1 MNSDPQNSEQENENM
16 SENDSVEENDPLAPE
31 PLLPNVED
39 ETGDAT
45 EIEALEDELA
55 KTKDQLLRTV
65 AEMDNIRKR
74 SRKERDDASKYAV
87 SSFARDMLTI
97 ADNLR
102 RALDAVPDDI
112 IDSEPRIKNVVE
124 GVEATERELIRNFEK
139 HGIQK
144 VEPGEE
150 IFDPNQH
157 EVMLEIPGS
166 GKPAGMILQ
175 VMEVGYML
183 NDRLLR
189 PARVGVA
196 KDEGGQDSNQ
206 PPQGAGPGG
215 TIDTEA

>member
-1 MNSDPQNSEQENENM
+1 MTSDPQENETPN
-16 SENDSVEENDPLAPE
+16 ENEAAEENDPLAPE

-39 ETGDAT
+39 ETGDAN

-55 KTKDQLLRTV
+55 QTKDQLLRAV

-74 SRKERDDASKYAV
+74 SKKEREDASKYAV
-87 SSFARDMLTI
+87 SSFARDMLSI

-102 RALDAVPDDI
+102 RALDSVPADVI
-112 IDSEPRIKNVVE
+112 EAEPRLKNVVE
-124 GVEATERELIRNFEK
+124 GVEATERELLRNFEK

-150 IFDPNQH
+150 IFDPNKH

-196 KDEGGQDSNQ
+196 KADSGQDQ
-206 PPQGAGPGG
+206 PPPPQGSPGG